1 MCIIYSFPWTCPG
14 WLVSGCSS
22 NFTFYSICTIPTSSW
37 WHSFGDILVRFAY
50 CSDRRSGHLQ
60 FNFPGGAAAGVWVV
74 DRKMGFVCSIPS
86 SVSHTHTHYGE
97 RPTWKGR
104 LFNFDKARFF
114 AGCTSTTSLLPTTTD
129 RPARR
134 LAYNRWMPLTSSS
147 SARLEMRRHIWP
159 RVLESKDMNVGAR
172 AESFVCDDG
181 RGRTWWRI
189 WRRATLFIHS
199 WSAGVDVKAL
209 LALKVKYLDLNNNK
223 YMQITRRR
231 SLFGRVSRRVERF
244 VCVWFE
250 LTVMWGLPEGYFGYV
265 SDLNIFWGK
274 PLVFKTNV
282 FHQQIQNYRFK
293 F

>member
-1 MCIIYSFPWTCPG
+1 MCG
-14 WLVSGCSS
+14 WWIGKWVLSARFLPRSRTHSLTTENDRPEKDDCLI
-22 NFTFYSICTIPTSSW
+22 SIKLAFSLAAQVQQVC
-37 WHSFGDILVRFAY
+37 F
-50 CSDRRSGHLQ
+50 RR
-60 FNFPGGAAAGVWVV
+60 
-74 DRKMGFVCSIPS
+74 
-86 SVSHTHTHYGE
+86 
-97 RPTWKGR
+97 RPT
-104 LFNFDKARFF
+104 D
-114 AGCTSTTSLLPTTTD
+114 LPG
-129 RPARR
+129 

-159 RVLESKDMNVGAR
+159 RVLESKDMNVDAR

-250 LTVMWGLPEGYFGYV
+250 LTVMWGLPGGNCDYV

-274 PLVFKTNV
+274 SLVSKTHV
-282 FHQQIQNYRFK
+282 FHQQIQNHRFK
-293 F
+293 FKNLK